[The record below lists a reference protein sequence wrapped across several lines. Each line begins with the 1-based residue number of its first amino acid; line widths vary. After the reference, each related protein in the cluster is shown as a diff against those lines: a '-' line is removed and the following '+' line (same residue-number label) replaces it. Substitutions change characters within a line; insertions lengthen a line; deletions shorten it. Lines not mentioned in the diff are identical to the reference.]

1 MIFREL
7 YIVNI
12 NYAKFKKDLFL
23 GLVPE
28 QLERKYKT
36 HPAIHDLNTP
46 WIRFFVKGESHEV
59 AVYVEALER
68 DHPTLVDY

>member
-1 MIFREL
+1 MIFPSN
-7 YIVNI
+7 IVDI
-12 NYAKFKKDLFL
+12 NYEKFKKDLFL

-28 QLERKYKT
+28 QLERKYKFGIYSLVYN
-36 HPAIHDLNTP
+36 PPL
-46 WIRFFVKGESHEV
+46 IRFFVKGEEHEV